1 MRRRLAAAW
10 DRFWFAPI
18 DPAVIATFRVVLGV
32 YLLLLLISL
41 VSNWRLYHG
50 LDGMGSYGDPL
61 IQQRPE
67 DWWSLIVWTRAF
79 VPVELFWI
87 ATFVA
92 ALAFTLGWRAH
103 VAAVV
108 LFVLHMSAVHSAP
121 ATSNGEDQV
130 LRGLLFCACFLRFDA
145 RRDLQPWP
153 ERWPLRMMQ
162 IFTCLIYVFTQV
174 NKIVWEE
181 LWRNGEVM
189 YLLSRSYVWGR
200 FPWPLPELFGHW
212 WATAAATWGSLA
224 VELGFPILVWVP
236 RLRVPIMAL
245 LAILHVLI
253 AICIVGASFFN
264 LAMLVCLCAF
274 LTGEDLAWLR
284 ARVPRRRR
292 AVAKAEAV
300 TSDQRQ
306 LARR

>member
-1 MRRRLAAAW
+1 MRRRLAEAW

-18 DPAVIATFRVVLGV
+18 DPAVITTFRVALGA
-32 YLLLLLISL
+32 YLVALLISL
-41 VSNWRLYHG
+41 VSNWHLYHG
-50 LDGMGSYGDPL
+50 LDGIGSYGDPF

-92 ALAFTLGWRAH
+92 ALALTFGWMPR
-103 VAAVV
+103 VAAIA
-108 LFVLHMSAVHSAP
+108 LFILHMSIVHSAP

-130 LRGLLFCACFLRFDA
+130 LRGLLFFSCFLRFDA
-145 RRDLQPWP
+145 RRDVQPWP

-162 IFTCLIYVFTQV
+162 IFTCLIYVFTQM
-174 NKIVWEE
+174 NKIVWDE

-189 YLLSRSYVWGR
+189 YLLSHSYVWGR
-200 FPWPLPELFGHW
+200 FPWPLPELFTYP

-236 RLRVPIMAL
+236 RLRVPAMVL
-245 LAILHVLI
+245 LATLHLVI

-264 LAMLVCLCAF
+264 VVMLVCLCAF
-274 LTGEDLAWLR
+274 LTGDDLAWVR
-284 ARVPRRRR
+284 ER
-292 AVAKAEAV
+292 
-300 TSDQRQ
+300 
-306 LARR
+306 LARRDSSGYRQEASR